1 MSEDVDQQSDAAS
14 RKSFSPDDKARIV
27 LRGLA
32 GEEDIAGLCLR
43 EGITRDLYDTWLK
56 SFVEGGKRQL
66 AAVTAD
72 RDDRIDPG
80 EGSGGEESG
89 LFRSIVE
96 NCPANLLMSRLEDGK
111 VLFRSPT
118 TQAIFGTQEYTSRHW
133 VSQDARKVFV
143 ERLKRDGRVDNMF
156 FMARKFDGTGFPAL
170 LTSRLFQYCGETVI
184 ASTSIDLTQINAL
197 RAESE
202 QANTRLQ
209 DAIEALGEGF
219 VLYDEN
225 ENFVM
230 ANQRYSEIMAPYE
243 HLLKPGTPVSEITGQ
258 AVRDGY
264 VRFVSPPP
272 GGFEALLNGVTVG
285 KPSQVEI
292 QLADGALKIATLSR
306 LGDGGLV
313 ATVVDITDQRQVEAR
328 AREMM
333 NDIIQSLD
341 EGISLYDPDLK
352 FVMRNNRRYEMLS
365 EQDHA
370 IEAGRHLGDVTLHLA
385 SSGRILLAD
394 DETPEQWSD
403 RIVELT
409 RQFSKNIEVPGT
421 DGRMYLLSAHKTKLG
436 GHLLVF
442 KDVTEQRRAQKAER
456 EADELLR
463 TIVEACPTTF
473 LVSTIKEGKIIYYPP
488 ASRDR
493 FGDIDSTLEFFLDPQ
508 DRTDYLNR
516 LLPTGTLDDYRVRF
530 RRRDGSV
537 MEGLTAARVT
547 DYKGEDVIVSSTR
560 DISDQLAM
568 QAELERQRE
577 IAHQNE
583 KLSALGELLAG
594 VAHELNNPLSI
605 VIGYALMLQDKIED
619 PRHKQQ
625 IERIGG
631 AAERCAKIVK
641 MFLAMAR
648 QRPTRI
654 ENCSLNEILETVVD
668 VSGYG
673 LKAAGVGIKL
683 DLDPGLPPVAA
694 DPDQM
699 AQVFTNLIVNAEH
712 ALADLGEKG
721 RLDIISC
728 YDATSDEVVVKV
740 RDNGIGVSEDIQAR
754 IFEPFF
760 TTKDVGQGTGVGLA
774 FCHRI
779 VSSHDGKLTLQSAPG
794 KGATFTMRLNAAG
807 RPGDA
812 AAAEPEPAAGRTNRK
827 ILVVDDEVGVADLI
841 CDILEENGYQ
851 VEMQND
857 PRQALELL
865 KTQTFDVV
873 LSDVKMPGL
882 DGEAF
887 LDAIRLSSP
896 HHVRCTAFITGDS
909 MSSDVAGFFER
920 AACHHLEK
928 PIAPAD
934 LLKFVERI
942 CEQSEDG
949 AH

>member
-1 MSEDVDQQSDAAS
+1 MPENVTQNSEGAS
-14 RKSFSPDDKARIV
+14 RKFFSPEDKARIV
-27 LRGLA
+27 L
-32 GEEDIAGLCLR
+32 AGLGQEETVSELCRR
-43 EGITRDLYDTWLK
+43 EGIAPDLYNVWLK
-56 SFVEGGKRQL
+56 TFVEGGKREL
-66 AAVTAD
+66 AADTVD
-72 RDDRIDPG
+72 QLDPD
-80 EGSGGEESG
+80 EESGRKDSG

-96 NCPANLLMSRLEDGK
+96 NCPANLLMSRLDDGK

-118 TQAIFGTQEYTSRHW
+118 TQAIFGTQEYTRNHW
-133 VSQDARKVFV
+133 VSQDARELFV

-156 FMARKFDGTGFPAL
+156 FMARRSDGTGFPAL
-170 LTSRLFQYCGETVI
+170 LTSRLFQYRGETVI

-197 RAESE
+197 RAESA
-202 QANTRLQ
+202 QADSRLR

-219 VLYDEN
+219 VLYDQN
-225 ENFVM
+225 ERFVM
-230 ANQRYSEIMAPYE
+230 ANQRYSEIMAPYK
-243 HLLKPGTPVSEITGQ
+243 HLLTPGTPVSEITGQ

-264 VRFVSPPP
+264 VKFVSPPK
-272 GGFEALLNGVTVG
+272 GGFEALLKAVIVG
-285 KPSQVEI
+285 KPSQIEI
-292 QLADGALKIATLSR
+292 QLADGTQKIATLSR
-306 LGDGGLV
+306 IRDGGLV
-313 ATVVDITDQRQVEAR
+313 ATIVDITDRRQVEAR

-333 NDIIQSLD
+333 TDIIESLD

-365 EQDHA
+365 ERDHT
-370 IEAGRHLGDVTLHLA
+370 IEPGQHLKDVTLHLA
-385 SSGRILLAD
+385 SSGRILLAEN
-394 DETPEQWSD
+394 ETPEQWSN

-421 DGRMYLLSAHKTKLG
+421 DNRLYLLSAHKTKLG

-442 KDVTEQRRAQKAER
+442 QDVTEQRRAEKAGR

-473 LVSTIKEGKIIYYPP
+473 LVSTIEDGKIIYYPP

-493 FGDIDSTLEFFLDPQ
+493 FGDIESTLEFFLKPD
-508 DRTDYLNR
+508 DRVDYLNK
-516 LLPTGTLDDYRVRF
+516 LLPTGILDDYRVRF
-530 RRRDGSV
+530 RRRDGTI
-537 MEGLTAARVT
+537 MDGLTAARVT
-547 DYKGEDVIVSSTR
+547 DYKGQDVIVSSTR

-605 VIGYALMLQDKIED
+605 VVGYALMLQNKVED
-619 PRHKQQ
+619 PKHKEQ
-625 IERIGG
+625 IERIGN

-648 QRPTRI
+648 QRPMRI
-654 ENCSLNEILETVVD
+654 ENCSLNEILETVID

-673 LKAAGVGIKL
+673 LKAAGVVIKL
-683 DLDPGLPPVAA
+683 DLDPDLPPVAA

-712 ALADLGEKG
+712 ALSGLGEQG
-721 RLDIISC
+721 RLTL
-728 YDATSDEVVVKV
+728 TSYFDTAPDEVVVEV
-740 RDNGIGVSEDIQAR
+740 RDNGAGVSEDIQAR

-760 TTKDVGQGTGVGLA
+760 TTKEVGQGTGIGLA

-779 VSSHDGKLTLQSAPG
+779 VSYHDGKLTLQSTPG
-794 KGATFTMRLNAAG
+794 QGAAFTMRMK
-807 RPGDA
+807 
-812 AAAEPEPAAGRTNRK
+812 AEIRTGETAPVEAEPAAAQENRR
-827 ILVVDDEVGVADLI
+827 ILVVDDEDGVADLI
-841 CDILEENGYQ
+841 HDILKENGFQ
-851 VEMQND
+851 VETRND
-857 PRQALELL
+857 PRLALDLL
-865 KTQTFDVV
+865 RTQTFDLI

-887 LDAIRLSSP
+887 LEGIEKISP
-896 HHVRCTAFITGDS
+896 HHARRTVFITGDG

-920 AACHHLEK
+920 TGCRHLEK

-934 LLKFVERI
+934 LITFVKQM
-942 CEQSEDG
+942 CALGDDG
-949 AH
+949 LH